1 MLATEIRPFSLEDIV
16 GQDKIVT
23 GLKNYF
29 KTKSLPNCIAFV
41 GHSGCGK
48 NTLANITAMALNCQN
63 PKEDG
68 SPCGECASCQD
79 VKKELY
85 QRDIYCYS
93 GADVTAE
100 EIKNIEDRI
109 SYNPQFDNNTIIII
123 NEAQIVP
130 NLRRLLEIIES
141 NRKNVYFI
149 FTSTDTS
156 KFSNTF
162 GKDNKT
168 QEKNALRSRMAMFN
182 LKPILTDD
190 ILHYL
195 FQLLEKV
202 DPEQKIPDI
211 FIDEGISTISEN
223 SKNNLRQAINDF
235 STAINSECYSA
246 ESIINLL
253 GYEDEKKEYEQIIN
267 LATKS
272 KKFIDFIRDFSN
284 LEGFFNYSFKI
295 ITDNMIRDLS
305 DNPFDLEWKE
315 KSYKILKSTG
325 NLKELARIY
334 NNIHSLMNGYFKD
347 SVFLSQIYEFYT
359 KSDNLSKIKTA
370 PTTESPIEPSTE
382 NVEKKVKKIKIKK
395 EVE

>member
-1 MLATEIRPFSLEDIV
+1 MLATDIRPYSLDEVIGQKNIIV
-16 GQDKIVT
+16 

-68 SPCGECASCQD
+68 QPCGECPSCKD
-79 VKKELY
+79 VKKELF

-93 GADVTAE
+93 GADVVADEIKKIE
-100 EIKNIEDRI
+100 EII
-109 SYNPQFDNNTIIII
+109 SYNPQFDSNTIIII

-149 FTSTDTS
+149 FTSTDTN

-182 LKPILTDD
+182 LKPITTND
-190 ILHYL
+190 IMEYL
-195 FQLLEKV
+195 FRLLEKI
-202 DPEQKIPDI
+202 DPEQKIPDV
-211 FIDEGISTISEN
+211 FIDEGIITISEN

-235 STAINSECYSA
+235 STAINSECYNA

-295 ITDNMIRDLS
+295 ITDNIIRDLS
-305 DNPFDLEWKE
+305 DTPFELEWKE
-315 KSYKILKSTG
+315 KSYKVLKSTG
-325 NLKELARIY
+325 NLKELSELY
-334 NNIHSLMNGYFKD
+334 STTHNLMNGYFKD
-347 SVFLSQIYEFYT
+347 SVFLSQIFKFYL
-359 KSDNLSKIKTA
+359 KSENYK
-370 PTTESPIEPSTE
+370 PIDKKNTLLEN
-382 NVEKKVKKIKIKK
+382 NVEKKVKKIKIRK
-395 EVE
+395 EEE